1 MESRRRTIPVASG
14 YWRNPFIGTGA
25 DKDKQGNKSKCKK
38 DTKTF
43 SIPASYFLNSHFE
56 PYPVVKFSNIYS
68 EENYDYLYR
77 SAKKYLK
84 LLGKEIEIAPDGY
97 DFTKLFRYFDS
108 MLPGYQEC
116 ELCRQNDT
124 IYFHVI
130 ENRAGWELYY
140 VPCGIIDRVD
150 AELSEMLLDF
160 FCLLHHTQG
169 LTHLK
174 EDPVYQLFISDT
186 KHYALK
192 EEKERKDLADEY
204 EKGHIGQI
212 LDKMAKVPV
221 VSIRK
226 LKNRIKKYNPCPQE
240 AGIIA
245 LMLEGLEL
253 FGKKEKIIDFGF
265 FPFESD
271 DYYNCYYPVEV
282 HRTLM
287 IVYEEDPLYKFIAE
301 WINEEANEQ
310 SAEIFSGGNL
320 LITPKTR
327 KPLKVNPYVNDFFN
341 WLKRFENELHDM

>member
-1 MESRRRTIPVASG
+1 MENRRGIIPVASG

-25 DKDKQGNKSKCKK
+25 DEHKQGNKSKRKK
-38 DTKTF
+38 NAKGRT
-43 SIPASYFLNSHFE
+43 IPASDFLNSRFE
-56 PYPVVKFSNIYS
+56 SFPVVKFSDVYS
-68 EENYDYLYR
+68 KENYDYLYR

-84 LLGKEIEIAPDGY
+84 LLGKEIEIAPDGH
-97 DFTKLFRYFDS
+97 DFVKLFRYFDS
-108 MLPGYQEC
+108 MLPEYQEC
-116 ELCRQNDT
+116 ELYRDHDT

-140 VPCGIIDRVD
+140 IPCSIIDRVD
-150 AELSEMLLDF
+150 VGLSEILLDF

-174 EDPVYQLFISDT
+174 EDTVYQLFISDM

-192 EEKERKDLADEY
+192 EEKERKDLADQY
-204 EKGHIGQI
+204 EKGHIGQL
-212 LDKMAKVPV
+212 LDKIAQKPV
-221 VSIRK
+221 MSIIK
-226 LKNRIKKYNPCPQE
+226 LKNCIEKYNPCPQE
-240 AGIIA
+240 TGIIA

-265 FPFESD
+265 FPFETE

-287 IVYEEDPLYKFIAE
+287 IVYEEDPLYKFIGE

-310 SAEIFSGGNL
+310 SAEIFSGGDL
-320 LITPKTR
+320 IITPKTT
-327 KPLKVNPYVNDFFN
+327 KALKVNPYVNDFFN
-341 WLKRFENELHDM
+341 WLKRFENELHDL